1 MLIVKDISKNFGEF
15 KAINHLSFEVKV
27 GDVMGFLGPNGAGKT
42 TSMRVIT
49 GYLRSD
55 GGTVLINN
63 KDIEQDPIFT
73 KSMIGYLP
81 EGVPLYLDFSPYLYL
96 DYVCQVRNIKNS
108 SNAIKKVISDLQL
121 EEVKDVLNS
130 LVNFEK
136 DFFIDLENIFVCG
149 DSAGGNLATFLS
161 ISSRDKKVIPI
172 RGQLLVYPCV
182 DLTLTMRSMDIFLE
196 GMTLTFDTMDYFVKH
211 YLNSS
216 NDAVNWEASPL
227 FAKNLHNL
235 PETFIFAA
243 GLDPL
248 LDEGMA
254 YASRLKTFSNK
265 VTYKLYPGQIHG
277 FLSNSAHFPK
287 AAECIKEIGKAA
299 NSMVLNKRG

>member
-63 KDIEQDPIFT
+63 KEIEQDPIFT

-108 SNAIKKVISDLQL
+108 SKAIKKVISDLQL
-121 EEVKDVLNS
+121 EEVKDVPI
-130 LVNFEK
+130 E
-136 DFFIDLENIFVCG
+136 
-149 DSAGGNLATFLS
+149 TLS
-161 ISSRDKKVIPI
+161 KGFKRRVGIAQALIHNPK
-172 RGQLLVYPCV
+172 LLILDEPT
-182 DLTLTMRSMDIFLE
+182 D
-196 GMTLTFDTMDYFVKH
+196 
-211 YLNSS
+211 
-216 NDAVNWEASPL
+216 
-227 FAKNLHNL
+227 
-235 PETFIFAA
+235 

-248 LDEGMA
+248 QKFEVRKLIKNLSKTKAIIISTHILDEVPEVCNKCLIINNGEKVFEGTPTQ
-254 YASRLKTFSNK
+254 LKR
-265 VTYKLYPGQIHG
+265 KL
-277 FLSNSAHFPK
+277 
-287 AAECIKEIGKAA
+287 GK
-299 NSMVLNKRG
+299 SLDEKFRKLVS

>member
-55 GGTVLINN
+55 GGSVLINN

-96 DYVCQVRNIKNS
+96 DYVCQVRNIKNPNS
-108 SNAIKKVISDLQL
+108 AIKKVINDLQL
-121 EEVKDVLNS
+121 EEVKDVPI
-130 LVNFEK
+130 E
-136 DFFIDLENIFVCG
+136 
-149 DSAGGNLATFLS
+149 TLS
-161 ISSRDKKVIPI
+161 KGFKRRVGIAQALIHNPK
-172 RGQLLVYPCV
+172 LLILDEPT
-182 DLTLTMRSMDIFLE
+182 D
-196 GMTLTFDTMDYFVKH
+196 
-211 YLNSS
+211 
-216 NDAVNWEASPL
+216 
-227 FAKNLHNL
+227 
-235 PETFIFAA
+235 

-248 LDEGMA
+248 QKFEVRKLIKNLSKTKAIIISTHILDEVPEVCNKCLIINNGEKVFEGTPTQ
-254 YASRLKTFSNK
+254 LKR
-265 VTYKLYPGQIHG
+265 KL
-277 FLSNSAHFPK
+277 
-287 AAECIKEIGKAA
+287 GK
-299 NSMVLNKRG
+299 SLDEKFRKLVS